1 MRPDSRP
8 GLHLLSTATLFF
20 PCLCSRA
27 TETRPDY
34 AAGVEVIRNEI
45 NNMFLHTQW
54 FDVGVITE
62 WLSVC
67 EPQKVTKVSETDGA
81 LVVVKQE
88 KRPFILLSF
97 APLS

>member
-1 MRPDSRP
+1 
-8 GLHLLSTATLFF
+8 
-20 PCLCSRA
+20 
-27 TETRPDY
+27 
-34 AAGVEVIRNEI
+34 
-45 NNMFLHTQW
+45 MFLHTQW